1 MNHEADYLPAE
12 IYNSHNQTSENRQG
26 PSQLLDT
33 RICDIRP
40 VLPERLARF
49 GYVGGQALK
58 VRRPDIGEVGL
69 SKSEIEH
76 AVQYGITMDGKNEN
90 N

>member
-1 MNHEADYLPAE
+1 MNETDYLPTE
-12 IYNSHNQTSENRQG
+12 IYNSHNQLSESRQG
-26 PSQLLDT
+26 LSQLLDT

-40 VLPERLARF
+40 LSTERLARF

-76 AVQYGITMDGKNEN
+76 AIQYGITM
-90 N
+90 